1 MPASCVSIVIA
12 TIDSDLDD
20 EFNKWYNEVHLPEI
34 VTCPGFIS
42 GTRYVADTPNGRQ
55 YLAIYELESEA
66 AFASE
71 ELKARRGWGPFT
83 GRVSANGRIY
93 NEIYHVT
100 ADELKKGARSPQD

>member
-1 MPASCVSIVIA
+1 MPASCVSVVTA
-12 TIDSDLDD
+12 TIDPDLED

-34 VTCPGFIS
+34 VGCPGFIS
-42 GTRYVADTPNGRQ
+42 GTRYVAETPDGRE

-83 GRVSANGRIY
+83 GRVKANGRIY
-93 NEIYHVT
+93 NQIFHVT
-100 ADELKKGARSPQD
+100 AEGLKEAASSS